1 MPIAARL
8 SAVALAALLSAC
20 GGGESSVTAVKVA
33 GDSLADGGTFGFKF
47 TVQGTSLNATRIW
60 VDYVADAVG
69 VGSLCPRNRATSPD
83 GSTVA
88 LNPNATSCT
97 NHAVGGARINV
108 SGTAGDATPF
118 SILQQLRNLGQQS
131 YTATDVLLVDGGGN
145 DAADLLTA
153 FLAARTDGGASYVA
167 LLQELLPAA
176 DVQAAAAAGSQG
188 LAQAGGQYMMA
199 LADALVNTLTTEAL
213 NKGARRVV
221 VLTVPD
227 ITRTPRFQVLLAAIR
242 QSQGEAAATQV
253 ATVANAWVQAFNLRL
268 SQRFAGDARVAL
280 VDFYAALNAWL
291 ANPAQFG
298 LTNTSTPV
306 CPATGADS
314 QGFPTYSIHLCT
326 EAVAAANVGPN
337 WNTYV
342 FSDNFHGTPRTNQLM
357 GQAVVEAMRARG
369 WL

>member
-8 SAVALAALLSAC
+8 SAIALAALLSAC

-47 TVQGTSLNATRIW
+47 TVQGSSLNATRIW

-108 SGTAGDATPF
+108 RGTAGDATPF
-118 SILQQLRNLGQQS
+118 SVQQQLRNLGQQS

-167 LLQELLPAA
+167 LL
-176 DVQAAAAAGSQG
+176 
-188 LAQAGGQYMMA
+188 
-199 LADALVNTLTTEAL
+199 
-213 NKGARRVV
+213 
-221 VLTVPD
+221 
-227 ITRTPRFQVLLAAIR
+227 
-242 QSQGEAAATQV
+242 
-253 ATVANAWVQAFNLRL
+253 
-268 SQRFAGDARVAL
+268 
-280 VDFYAALNAWL
+280 
-291 ANPAQFG
+291 
-298 LTNTSTPV
+298 
-306 CPATGADS
+306 
-314 QGFPTYSIHLCT
+314 
-326 EAVAAANVGPN
+326 
-337 WNTYV
+337 
-342 FSDNFHGTPRTNQLM
+342 
-357 GQAVVEAMRARG
+357 
-369 WL
+369 